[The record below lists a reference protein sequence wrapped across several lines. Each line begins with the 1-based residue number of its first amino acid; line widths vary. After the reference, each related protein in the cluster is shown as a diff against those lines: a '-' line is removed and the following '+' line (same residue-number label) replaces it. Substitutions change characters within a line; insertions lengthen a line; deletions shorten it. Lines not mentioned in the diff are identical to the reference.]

1 MAAKP
6 LHQEHTLYAPEL
18 VEIRGY
24 YPTSKALK
32 NHPLVVTDCKACK
45 LKLVQPENGFNS
57 LILMN

>member
-6 LHQEHTLYAPEL
+6 LHQEHTQYDPEL
-18 VEIRGY
+18 VEIRGDV
-24 YPTSKALK
+24 PSPKALK

-45 LKLVQPENGFNS
+45 LKLVQPENDFNS

>member
-6 LHQEHTLYAPEL
+6 LHQGHTQYAPEF

-24 YPTSKALK
+24 CPTSKDLK